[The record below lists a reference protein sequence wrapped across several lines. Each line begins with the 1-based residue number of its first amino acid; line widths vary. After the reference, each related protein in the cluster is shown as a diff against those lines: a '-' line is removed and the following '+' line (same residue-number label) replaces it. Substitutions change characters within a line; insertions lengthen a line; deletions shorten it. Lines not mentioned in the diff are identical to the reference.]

1 MDIKPNN
8 LKEISEEKL
17 FGLPEHANAGMLNSL
32 TGTIEVKKTIS
43 TPVGEIRVQP
53 KSTGIKVPSG
63 GFKRMDDHQ
72 KENAAILCQT
82 LYAGGMAI
90 TPEHLYEVW
99 PTQGY
104 KAALAGERPEVH
116 DLANF
121 MASKEFAG
129 KMADR
134 DVDWEDSDVIT
145 PEQMATVHFMSVN
158 TGSQL
163 SKLRKCGVSTA
174 KWSIWKKQRKFMEYY
189 KSVME
194 SQLKDSVPEMKAAL
208 ANKAM
213 EGDVNALKFAF
224 EVTGEY
230 NPNYKSAVDAQA
242 LVGLIID
249 VMTSKIKD
257 PELMAEIQN
266 EIAFKAQA
274 IRGIG

>member
-1 MDIKPNN
+1 M
-8 LKEISEEKL
+8 EISKPTNLAEIEEEKL
-17 FGLPEHANAGMLNSL
+17 FGINPHQGLLNKIDGAL
-32 TGTIEVKKTIS
+32 EIKKEIE
-43 TPVGEIRVQP
+43 TPVGKIRVQP

-63 GFKRMDDHQ
+63 GFKKMDDHQ

-82 LYAGGMAI
+82 LYSGGQSI
-90 TPEHLYEVW
+90 TPEDLYAVW
-99 PTQGY
+99 PITGIRA
-104 KAALAGERPEVH
+104 KLAGNRPEVH

-121 MASKEFAG
+121 MASKQFAEM
-129 KMADR
+129 MADR

-145 PEQMATVHFMSVN
+145 PQQMATVQFMSVN

-163 SKLRKCGVSTA
+163 SKLRKCGVTTA
-174 KWSIWKKQRKFMEYY
+174 TWKSWMRQRKFVEYY

-194 SQLKDSVPEMKAAL
+194 SHLKDSIPEMKAAL

-242 LVGLIID
+242 LIGAFVD
-249 VMTSKIKD
+249 VMVAEIKD
-257 PELMAEIQN
+257 KELLGRIQQQ
-266 EIAFKAQA
+266 IAFKAQA